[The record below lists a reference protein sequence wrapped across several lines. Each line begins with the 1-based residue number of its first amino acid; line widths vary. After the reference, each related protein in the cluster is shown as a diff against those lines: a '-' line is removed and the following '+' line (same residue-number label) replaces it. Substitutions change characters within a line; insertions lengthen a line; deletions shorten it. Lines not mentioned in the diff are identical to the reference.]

1 MLNWLD
7 IIKFAKGENPK
18 PDRYVLQLEEEWKKV
33 LTPEQFRITRKHGTE
48 RPFSGE
54 HCQSFDPA
62 LYGCV
67 CCESWLFESRDKFE
81 SGTGWPSFTQPVKA
95 NAVKYVFDESHNM
108 RRVEARCNVCEAH
121 LGHVFPDGPMPSGL
135 RFCLNSVS
143 LKKVKTIDSSMRL
156 ATLGGGCFW
165 CTEAIF
171 QQLKGVKSVL
181 SGYSGGTKIDPSYEQ
196 VCTGKTGHAEV
207 IQLVYDSSE
216 IKWED
221 LVRIHLYSH
230 NPTFLH
236 PQKTDKGGQYRSVFF
251 YRNEEEKA
259 TIEKIIAEE
268 ESNFDLPI
276 VSEIVPFEKFYPAED
291 RHQNYYKSNPEKPYC
306 TQNINPKLEKL
317 KAQFSDIL
325 LNSKIT

>member
-18 PDRYVLQLEEEWKKV
+18 PDRYVLQTEDEWKQV

-54 HCQSFDPA
+54 HCQAFDPA

-81 SGTGWPSFTQPVKA
+81 SGTGWPSFTQPVKE
-95 NAVKYVFDESHNM
+95 NAVKYVFDESHEM
-108 RRVEARCNVCEAH
+108 RRVEVRCNVCQAH

-143 LKKVKTIDSSMRL
+143 LKKVKTVDSSMKL

-181 SGYSGGTKIDPSYEQ
+181 SGYSGGHEKNPTYNQ

-207 IQLVYDSSE
+207 IQIVYDSDL
-216 IKWED
+216 IQLED
-221 LVRIHLYSH
+221 LIQVHLHSH
-230 NPTFLH
+230 NPTS
-236 PQKTDKGGQYRSVFF
+236 PNRQGADKGNQYRSIVF
-251 YRNEEEKA
+251 YRNEEEKKL
-259 TIEKIIAEE
+259 IEQVIQKEQISFEA
-268 ESNFDLPI
+268 PI
-276 VSEIVPFEKFYPAED
+276 CTQVVPFEIFYPAED
-291 RHQNYYKSNPEKPYC
+291 RHHNYYNRDPEKPYC
-306 TQNINPKLEKL
+306 KNIINPKLTKLREKFA
-317 KAQFSDIL
+317 KKVKF
-325 LNSKIT
+325 

>member
-7 IIKFAKGENPK
+7 IIKFAKGDNPK
-18 PDRYVLQLEEEWKKV
+18 PDRYVLQTEEEWKQV

-54 HCQSFDPA
+54 HCQAFDPA

-81 SGTGWPSFTQPVKA
+81 SGTGWPSFTQPVKE

-108 RRVEARCNVCEAH
+108 RRVEVLCNVCQAH

-135 RFCLNSVS
+135 RYCLNSVS
-143 LKKVKTIDSSMRL
+143 LKKVKTVDSTMKL

-181 SGYSGGTKIDPSYEQ
+181 SGYSGGHEKDPTYNL

-207 IQLVYDSSE
+207 IQIVYDSE
-216 IKWED
+216 MIGLAD
-221 LVRIHLYSH
+221 LIQVHLHLH
-230 NPTFLH
+230 NSTTPNR
-236 PQKTDKGGQYRSVFF
+236 QGADKGNQYRSIIF
-251 YRNEEEKA
+251 YRNEEEKNS
-259 TIEKIIAEE
+259 IEQVIQEE
-268 ESNFDLPI
+268 QANFDAPI
-276 VSEIVPFEKFYPAED
+276 CTQLAPFEIFYPAED
-291 RHQNYYKSNPEKPYC
+291 RHHNYYNSDPEKPYC
-306 TQNINPKLEKL
+306 KNIINPKLIKLREK
-317 KAQFSDIL
+317 FSE
-325 LNSKIT
+325 KVKF